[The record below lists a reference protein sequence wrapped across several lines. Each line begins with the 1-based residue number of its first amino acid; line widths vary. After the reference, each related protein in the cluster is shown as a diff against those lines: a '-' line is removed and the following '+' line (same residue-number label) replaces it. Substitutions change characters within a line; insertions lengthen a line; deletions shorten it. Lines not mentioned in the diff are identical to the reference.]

1 MISAKRTR
9 TGGREAIAPST
20 DISEGSDSAAVG
32 LTAATATRGV
42 LARYLRPEARRKA
55 VRAAFM
61 LAGNV
66 AAVIGPP
73 IVRQFIDTALK
84 GARAPLAILW
94 LLAAGFIA
102 AAVIAQLLQIGATY
116 YSEQLAWAATNRMR
130 KDLATHALGL
140 DMSYHTSTSP
150 GDLIERV
157 DGDVAA
163 LANFF
168 SQFILQMVGGALLL
182 VSILAVMTAFNVWIG
197 GALTIFAAVAG
208 LTFYAMRE
216 FASREW
222 ERVRDAFSAF
232 SGFLEERIAGL
243 DDIRANGGGEHVMRR
258 FKGLTD
264 ELAESNIIATRRG
277 QRFYY
282 VAIVLFSVGFA
293 AALATGIWRFRL
305 HERGVTLGTIYMSMQ
320 SAGMMAQPIFV
331 ISTQLQQFQM
341 AAASLARIRTLRAIE
356 PQLLDGPGM
365 GWEGAR
371 RDAPRV
377 AFEDVS
383 FAYRTDAPVLCDVD
397 LALEPGEVLGLL
409 GRTGSGKTTLTRL
422 LFRLY
427 DPLSGAITLDGDDI
441 RGATLAE
448 LRGRIGLV
456 TQEVQLFDASVRDN
470 ATLFDPQVSDA
481 RIIEVLTD
489 LGLGGWLARQSDGLD
504 TVLVAGGGLSAG
516 EAQLLA
522 FARVFLKD
530 PGLVVL
536 DEASSRLDPA
546 SDRLIERALDKLLGG
561 SGGHP
566 RRTAIIIAH
575 KLSTVGRA
583 DRIAILDHGQVL
595 ESGRRAT
602 LEADPRSHFA
612 RLLATGA
619 EEALA

>member
-1 MISAKRTR
+1 M
-9 TGGREAIAPST
+9 
-20 DISEGSDSAAVG
+20 
-32 LTAATATRGV
+32 
-42 LARYLRPEARRKA
+42 ARYLGPQARRLG
-55 VRAAFM
+55 VLAAFM
-61 LAGNV
+61 LAGT
-66 AAVIGPP
+66 AAQVLGPP
-73 IVRQFIDTALK
+73 IVRQFIDTAVK
-84 GARAPLAILW
+84 GSHAPLPTLW
-94 LLAAGFIA
+94 LLAGGFA
-102 AAVIAQLLQIGATY
+102 AAAIVAQLLQIGATY
-116 YSEQLAWAATNRMR
+116 YSEQLAWAATNRLR
-130 KDLATHALGL
+130 RDLATHALYL
-140 DMSYHTSTSP
+140 DMSYHTATSP

-168 SQFILQMVGGALLL
+168 SQFILQVVGGGLLL
-182 VSILAVMTAFNVWIG
+182 LAILGVMIAFNLWIG
-197 GALTIFAAVAG
+197 GALAIFAAVAG

-232 SGFLEERIAGL
+232 SGFLEERLAGL
-243 DDIRANGGGEHVMRR
+243 DDVRANGGGPHVMRR

-264 ELAESNIIATRRG
+264 ELAESNIIASRRG
-277 QRFYY
+277 QWLYY
-282 VAIVLFSVGFA
+282 VAMGLFSLGFA
-293 AALATGIWRFRL
+293 AALAVGAWRFGLPDRS
-305 HERGVTLGTIYMSMQ
+305 VTIGTIFMSTQ
-320 SAGMMAQPIFV
+320 YAGMMMQPIVV

-341 AAASLARIRTLRAIE
+341 AAASLVRIRALLRVG
-356 PQLLDGPGM
+356 PDLLDGPGA
-365 GWEGAR
+365 GWEPAR
-371 RDAPRV
+371 REAPRV

-383 FAYRTDAPVLCDVD
+383 FAYRTDAPVLREVA
-397 LALEPGEVLGLL
+397 LTLEPGEVLGLL

-427 DPLSGAITLDGDDI
+427 DPTGGAITLDGGDI
-441 RGATLAE
+441 RAATLAE

-470 ATLFDPQVSDA
+470 ATLFDPSVPDA
-481 RIIEVLTD
+481 RIVEVLTD
-489 LGLGGWLARQSDGLD
+489 LGLGDWLARQSDGLD
-504 TVLVAGGGLSAG
+504 TVLAAGAGLSAG

-561 SGGHP
+561 DGHA

-575 KLSTVGRA
+575 KLTTVGRA
-583 DRIAILDHGQVL
+583 DRIAILDHGRVL
-595 ESGRRAT
+595 ETGGRAA
-602 LEADPRSHFA
+602 LEADPSSHFA